1 MSHFLYAVS
10 VRLEIG
16 LEANHWFGVPGM
28 TSKELGEKAEV
39 YSVLPLSYVS
49 YKLVTGDKALIN
61 EL

>member
-1 MSHFLYAVS
+1 MYANS
-10 VRLEIG
+10 GRLEIG
-16 LEANHWFGVPGM
+16 LASNQGFGVPGM